1 MLVAFDIILNY
12 YTKHIQNIYK
22 TYIQSFIYF
31 LVDLVHLYTS
41 YSLRFS
47 HSLSCIYMLDRTV

>member
-22 TYIQSFIYF
+22 TYTKHIQNIYN
-31 LVDLVHLYTS
+31 HLFT
-41 YSLRFS
+41 F
-47 HSLSCIYMLDRTV
+47 